1 MHSKLKNNRRRV
13 GMTELSGIISFKHL
27 KLCIDL
33 PYGTILKDNIND
45 KRSPFGYY

>member
-1 MHSKLKNNRRRV
+1 MYSKLKKDRRKV
-13 GMTELSGIISFKHL
+13 GMTEFSGIISSKHF

-33 PYGTILKDNIND
+33 PYGIILKDNIND